1 MARVGDG
8 ATVHFG
14 RFIARNSA
22 SWASVFASAPGDWPA
37 VPTTREE
44 ALATINDLKA
54 RLEQALRRIEELEAE
69 IATLK
74 KGRRRSKK

>member
-1 MARVGDG
+1 M
-8 ATVHFG
+8 TL
-14 RFIARNSA
+14 
-22 SWASVFASAPGDWPA
+22 
-37 VPTTREE
+37 EE
-44 ALATINDLKA
+44 ALATNNDLKA

>member
-1 MARVGDG
+1 M
-8 ATVHFG
+8 TL
-14 RFIARNSA
+14 
-22 SWASVFASAPGDWPA
+22 
-37 VPTTREE
+37 EE
-44 ALATINDLKA
+44 ALATITDLKA